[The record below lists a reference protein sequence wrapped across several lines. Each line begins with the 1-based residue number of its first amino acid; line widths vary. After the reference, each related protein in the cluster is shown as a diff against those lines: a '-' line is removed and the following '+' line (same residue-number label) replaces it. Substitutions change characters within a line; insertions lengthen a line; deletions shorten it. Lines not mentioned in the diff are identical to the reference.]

1 MINTYRKFLLSRKIV
16 TVLLLLP
23 ALCLAAKE
31 KCKVIITASDGAKPY
46 ELVIKKKGADPKD
59 SELRTKLESGI
70 YECNIETDEIEL
82 LTVVDFGELEK
93 RGRTSRTADF
103 YVENGATVKIHF
115 DGNELTVESDGPE
128 FLKRKRMKD
137 AGKEWVNSRISQLG
151 IEPGNLTEAQTEMLN
166 KEYQE
171 WQNEYYKANPMLAFL
186 LDLANQ
192 VSNFDI
198 TNHNLASLLDLYHQC
213 YESLYPGNSAHAA
226 IKAAEGDNGLQILGR
241 RYHSY
246 NAYNSDGAEVNI
258 SDYLAGKPTLVI
270 CWATWCL
277 SCRKDAKD
285 IVPLYEKYRSRG
297 LNAFSLAREFQSA
310 DNFKAAV
317 AEDQNPWQCLL
328 DLDDKFKIFNNHGV
342 SSWGLMLID
351 ADGNIV
357 ASGFE
362 WSDIEPALKRLFPD

>member
-1 MINTYRKFLLSRKIV
+1 MINNYLKFLLSRKIV

-70 YECNIETDEIEL
+70 YECCIETDEIEL
-82 LTVVDFGELEK
+82 ESVVDFGEIEK
-93 RGRTSRTADF
+93 RGITARTVDF

-128 FLKRKRMKD
+128 FLKQKRMKD
-137 AGKEWVNSRISQLG
+137 AGKDWVNGRIAELG
-151 IEPGNLTEAQTEMLN
+151 VEPWNLTEAQTEMLN
-166 KEYQE
+166 REYSK
-171 WQNEYYKANPMLAFL
+171 WQSEYYKANPMLAFL
-186 LDLANQ
+186 LDIANQ

-198 TNHNLASLLDLYHQC
+198 TNHNLASLLDVYHQC
-213 YESLYPGNSAHAA
+213 YESLYPGHSAHTA
-226 IKAAEGDNGLQILGR
+226 IKAAESDNGLQILGH
-241 RYHSY
+241 RYHDY
-246 NAYNSDGAEVNI
+246 TAYDSEGAEVNI
-258 SDYLAGKPTLVI
+258 SDYVAGKPTLVI

-317 AEDQNPWQCLL
+317 AEDKNPWQCLL
-328 DLDDKFKIFNNHGV
+328 DLDDRFKIFNNHGV
-342 SSWGLMLID
+342 SSWGLLLID

-362 WSDIEPALKRLFPD
+362 RADIEPALKRLFPD